1 MERALQS
8 FLSIADGRYRARRR
22 RTSAGEFPE
31 ALQAAAL
38 AGTTQQLIDDLPE
51 HIALL
56 GEDCKILAVNRAW
69 RDSLLEQ
76 GFIETLPGYNLR
88 AFLKKR
94 LAEPY
99 APAADAL
106 AALDDITSGR
116 RAFREFTYNGG
127 ERWSHR
133 NFRVCFNRIS
143 LGNRNLI
150 LLTRFDETEIS

>member
-56 GEDCKILAVNRAW
+56 GEDCEILAVNRAW

-94 LAEPY
+94 LAGPY
-99 APAADAL
+99 APSAHAIPAAPAT
-106 AALDDITSGR
+106 TS
-116 RAFREFTYNGG
+116 AQ
-127 ERWSHR
+127 
-133 NFRVCFNRIS
+133 
-143 LGNRNLI
+143 
-150 LLTRFDETEIS
+150 